1 MVPGMIAPAPVTES
15 ESGRD
20 RITDA
25 AAELFLRNGYART
38 TLRDIAAAVGIKAG
52 SIYYHFDS
60 KEALYLDILQR
71 GIAVMEEAFAGA
83 VDATRGGTGAERVR
97 AHVRGHLSALFE
109 HGPYTTNHVSA
120 FHIAPDAV
128 KDAVIPDRDRYERM
142 WVDLLEN
149 LQASGEMISDLHLGL
164 SRLALFGAMN
174 FAVEWF
180 DPSRGNLDELAD
192 TISRQFWNGVSS
204 R

>member
-1 MVPGMIAPAPVTES
+1 MAMAVAHH

-25 AAELFLRNGYART
+25 AAELFLHRGYAQT
-38 TLRDIAAAVGIKAG
+38 TLRDIAAAAGIKAG

-60 KEALYLDILQR
+60 KEALLLDVLQR
-71 GIAVMEEAFAGA
+71 GISVMEDAFHAA
-83 VDATRGGTGAERVR
+83 SDKTRGADGDERIR
-97 AHVRGHLSALFE
+97 AHVRGHLSALFD

-120 FHIAPDAV
+120 FHIAPESVRA
-128 KDAVIPDRDRYERM
+128 AVIPDRDRYERM
-142 WVDLLEN
+142 WTDLLSEI
-149 LQASGEMISDLHLGL
+149 QKRGEIASDIPLGM

-180 DPSRGNLDELAD
+180 DPSRGNLDELVDLIA
-192 TISRQFWNGVSS
+192 RQFWQGVAA
-204 R
+204 

>member
-1 MVPGMIAPAPVTES
+1 MTAHRPSSDET
-15 ESGRD
+15 GRK

-25 AAELFLRNGYART
+25 AARLFLERGYAQT
-38 TLRDIAAAVGIKAG
+38 TLRDIAAAAGIKAG

-60 KEALYLDILQR
+60 KEALFLDVLEQ
-71 GIAVMEEAFAGA
+71 GMEVMIEAFEKAA
-83 VDATRGGTGAERVR
+83 AQAEGAEPGERVLT
-97 AHVRGHLSALFE
+97 HVRGHLGALFE

-128 KDAVIPDRDRYERM
+128 RRAVIPTRDRYERM
-142 WVDLLEN
+142 WADLLTD
-149 LQASGEMISDLHLGL
+149 LQSAGHVAPDAHTGL

-180 DPSRGNLDELAD
+180 DPDRGNLDQLAEVI
-192 TISRQFWNGVSS
+192 TRQFWSGVAT